1 MEMKKFLTIL
11 LSAGMVL
18 GLSACGSNKGEES
31 PYNFS
36 IVNNLDTALNEV
48 YISSSEIND
57 WGENILGTSVL
68 EKGKTLDVEF
78 TGAASQSSVFDIAVI
93 TPAGTEYQ
101 FKTIDLNTANVVNLE
116 MQDGAA
122 VASIQ

>member
-1 MEMKKFLTIL
+1 MKKILTIL
-11 LSAGMVL
+11 LSAGMVI
-18 GLSACGSNKGEES
+18 GLSACGSSKGEES

-48 YISSSEIND
+48 YVSSSEFND

-68 EKGKTLDVEF
+68 EKGKTLEVEF
-78 TGAASQSSVFDIAVI
+78 TGAAAQSSVFDIAVI

-101 FKTIDLNTANVVNLE
+101 FKSIDLNTANVVNLE
-116 MQDGAA
+116 IQNGSA